1 MEIIYKEEVLW
12 HVRSFCVSFIEVT
25 NVEIMCKLS
34 VAGTVE
40 RVSSLIVESVR
51 RRVWWHILALSLGT
65 VRVCIASTRR
75 AAAASAAAAAA
86 LAAFY
91 LQLPDS
97 VRRGTVVPQ
106 QSSGL
111 LQEQDV
117 GG

>member
-1 MEIIYKEEVLW
+1 
-12 HVRSFCVSFIEVT
+12 
-25 NVEIMCKLS
+25 
-34 VAGTVE
+34 
-40 RVSSLIVESVR
+40 
-51 RRVWWHILALSLGT
+51 
-65 VRVCIASTRR
+65 VCIASTRR